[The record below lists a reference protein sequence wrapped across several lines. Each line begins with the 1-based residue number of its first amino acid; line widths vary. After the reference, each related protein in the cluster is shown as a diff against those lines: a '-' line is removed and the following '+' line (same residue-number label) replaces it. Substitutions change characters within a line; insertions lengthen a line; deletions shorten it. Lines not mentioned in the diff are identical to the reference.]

1 MALDNI
7 LGQDRPK
14 QILDKALRSGRIP
27 NSYLFYGQESVGKKL
42 TAIEVCK
49 ALNCETLSPVN
60 SCDKCPSCLKIE
72 KRIHPDL
79 FILEP
84 KKSSPTAREAVLKID
99 EIRELQKKL
108 LYLPYEGNT
117 KVAIIN
123 NAECMNSQAANSF
136 LKTLEEPPTKTL
148 IILIASNPHQLLPTV
163 VSRCQGIR
171 FYPLPNEAIKK
182 IICHHLETETGESQP
197 EEIELRSRRS
207 MGQVAYALE
216 EDLLETSQDREELI
230 RLVSIVSFKR
240 MDQVFLWTKTKAK
253 QTERIQLI
261 LDELTRILRDA
272 ALIKVDPEARG
283 VINKDLTKQL
293 KILALQKSTPALLT
307 MFETV
312 QNTKAAIKS
321 NANTQLALED
331 MLIDFCE
338 AA

>member
-1 MALDNI
+1 MSFDNI

-14 QILDKALRSGRIP
+14 QTLDKALRSGRIP
-27 NSYLFYGQESVGKKL
+27 NAYLFYGQESVGKKF
-42 TAIEVCK
+42 TAIEVSK
-49 ALNCETLSPVN
+49 ALNCKTLGPAD
-60 SCDKCPSCLKIE
+60 SCDQCRSCLKIG

-84 KKSSPTAREAVLKID
+84 KKSSSASREAILKID

-123 NAECMNSQAANSF
+123 NAECMNPQAANSF

-182 IICHHLETETGESQP
+182 IICRHLKTETGESQP

-207 MGQVAYALE
+207 MGQVAHALE
-216 EDLLETSQDREELI
+216 EDLLKTSQDREELI
-230 RLVSIVSFKR
+230 RLISIVSFKR
-240 MDQVFLWTKTKAK
+240 MDQVFLWTKAKAK
-253 QTERIQLI
+253 QTERIQSI

-272 ALIKVDPEARG
+272 ALIKIDPEARG
-283 VINKDLTKQL
+283 VINKDLTEQL

>member
-14 QILDKALRSGRIP
+14 QILEKALRSGRIP
-27 NSYLFYGQESVGKKL
+27 NSYLFYGQESVGKKF

-49 ALNCETLSPVN
+49 ALNCETLSPVD

-182 IICHHLETETGESQP
+182 IICRHLETETGESQP

-216 EDLLETSQDREELI
+216 EDLLEASEDREELI
-230 RLVSIVSFKR
+230 RLISIISFKR

-253 QTERIQLI
+253 KNERILLI
-261 LDELTRILRDA
+261 LDELTRILRDV
-272 ALIKVDPEARG
+272 ALIKVAPETS
-283 VINKDLTKQL
+283 VVTNKDLIKQL
-293 KILALQKSTPALLT
+293 KTLALQKSTPALLT

-312 QNTKAAIKS
+312 QNTKAAIKL
-321 NANTQLALED
+321 NANSQLALEN
-331 MLIDFCE
+331 MLINFCE

>member
-14 QILDKALRSGRIP
+14 KILDKALRSGRIP
-27 NSYLFYGQESVGKKL
+27 NSYLFHGQESVGKKF

-49 ALNCETLSPVN
+49 ALNCETLSPVD

-123 NAECMNSQAANSF
+123 NAECMNPQAANSF

-148 IILIASNPHQLLPTV
+148 IILIASNPYQLLPTV

-171 FYPLPNEAIKK
+171 FYPLPSEAIKT
-182 IICHHLETETGESQP
+182 IISHHLKSEAGETQP

-216 EDLLETSQDREELI
+216 EDLLEASEDREELI
-230 RLVSIVSFKR
+230 RLISIISFKR
-240 MDQVFLWTKTKAK
+240 MDQVFLWTKAKAK
-253 QTERIQLI
+253 KNERILLI

-272 ALIKVDPEARG
+272 VLIKVAPETS
-283 VINKDLTKQL
+283 VVTNKDLIKQL
-293 KILALQKSTPALLT
+293 RTLALQKSTPALLT

-321 NANTQLALED
+321 NANTQLALEN

>member
-1 MALDNI
+1 MAFDNI

-14 QILDKALRSGRIP
+14 QILDKALRSGRTP
-27 NSYLFYGQESVGKKL
+27 NSYLFYGQESVGKKF

-49 ALNCETLSPVN
+49 ALNCETLSPVD
-60 SCDKCPSCLKIE
+60 SCNKCPSCLKIE

-182 IICHHLETETGESQP
+182 IICNHLETETGESQP
-197 EEIELRSRRS
+197 EEIELRSRHS

-216 EDLLETSQDREELI
+216 EDLLKTSQDREELI
-230 RLVSIVSFKR
+230 RLISIVSFKR

-261 LDELTRILRDA
+261 LDELTRILRDT
-272 ALIKVDPEARG
+272 ALIKIDPEAHG
-283 VINKDLTKQL
+283 VINKDLTEQL

-312 QNTKAAIKS
+312 QNTKVAIKS
-321 NANTQLALED
+321 NANTQLALEN

>member
-14 QILDKALRSGRIP
+14 QILEKALRSGRIP
-27 NSYLFYGQESVGKKL
+27 NSYLFHGQESVGKKF

-49 ALNCETLSPVN
+49 ALNCETLSPVD

-72 KRIHPDL
+72 KRIYPDL

-123 NAECMNSQAANSF
+123 NAECMNPQAANSF

-148 IILIASNPHQLLPTV
+148 IILIASNPYQLLPTV

-171 FYPLPNEAIKK
+171 FYPLPSEAIKT
-182 IICHHLETETGESQP
+182 IISHHLKSEAGESQP

-216 EDLLETSQDREELI
+216 EDLLEASEDREELI
-230 RLVSIVSFKR
+230 RLISIISFKR

-253 QTERIQLI
+253 QTERILLI

-272 ALIKVDPEARG
+272 VLIKVAPETS
-283 VINKDLTKQL
+283 VVTNKDLIKQL
-293 KILALQKSTPALLT
+293 KTLALQKSTPALLT

-312 QNTKAAIKS
+312 QNTKVAIKS
-321 NANTQLALED
+321 NANSQLALEN

>member
-1 MALDNI
+1 MSFDNI

-14 QILDKALRSGRIP
+14 QTLDKALRSGRIP
-27 NSYLFYGQESVGKKL
+27 NAYLFYGQESVGKKF
-42 TAIEVCK
+42 TAIEVSK
-49 ALNCETLSPVN
+49 ALNCKTLGPAD
-60 SCDKCPSCLKIE
+60 SCDQCLSCLKIG

-84 KKSSPTAREAVLKID
+84 KKSSPASREAILKID

-123 NAECMNSQAANSF
+123 NAECMNPQAANSF

-148 IILIASNPHQLLPTV
+148 IILIASNPYQLLPTV

-171 FYPLPNEAIKK
+171 FYPLPSEAIKT
-182 IICHHLETETGESQP
+182 IISHHLKSEAGESQP

-272 ALIKVDPEARG
+272 ALIKIDPEARG
-283 VINKDLTKQL
+283 VINKDLTEQL
-293 KILALQKSTPALLT
+293 KILALQKTMPALLA
-307 MFETV
+307 MCEIV
-312 QNTKAAIKS
+312 QNTKVAIKS
-321 NANTQLALED
+321 NANSQLALEN

>member
-14 QILDKALRSGRIP
+14 QILEKALRSGRIP
-27 NSYLFYGQESVGKKL
+27 NSYLFYGQESVGKKF

-49 ALNCETLSPVN
+49 ALNCETLSPVD

-84 KKSSPTAREAVLKID
+84 TKIPPTAKRAIIRIEEV
-99 EIRELQKKL
+99 RELQKKL
-108 LYLPYEGNT
+108 AYLPYEGNT

-123 NAECMNSQAANSF
+123 DAERMTPNAANSF

-182 IICHHLETETGESQP
+182 IICRHLETETGESQP

-216 EDLLETSQDREELI
+216 EDLLETSEDREELI
-230 RLVSIVSFKR
+230 RLISIISYQR
-240 MDQVFLWTKTKAK
+240 MDQVFLWTKAKAK
-253 QTERIQLI
+253 QTERILLI
-261 LDELTRILRDA
+261 LDELTRILRDVV
-272 ALIKVDPEARG
+272 LIKVVPETSL
-283 VINKDLTKQL
+283 VTNKDLIKQL
-293 KILALQKSTPALLT
+293 RTLALKKSTPALLT

-312 QNTKAAIKS
+312 QNTKTAIKS
-321 NANTQLALED
+321 NANSQLALEN
-331 MLIDFCE
+331 MLINFCE

>member
-1 MALDNI
+1 MSFDNI

-14 QILDKALRSGRIP
+14 QILDKALRNGRIP
-27 NSYLFYGQESVGKKL
+27 NAYLFYGQESVGKKF
-42 TAIEVCK
+42 TAIEVSK
-49 ALNCETLSPVN
+49 ALNCKTLGPAD
-60 SCDKCPSCLKIE
+60 SCDQCLSCLKIG

-84 KKSSPTAREAVLKID
+84 KSSPTAREAVLKID

-123 NAECMNSQAANSF
+123 NAECMNPQAANSF

-148 IILIASNPHQLLPTV
+148 IILIASNPYQLLPTV

-182 IICHHLETETGESQP
+182 IICRHLETETGESQP

-216 EDLLETSQDREELI
+216 EDLLETSEDREELI
-230 RLVSIVSFKR
+230 RLISIISFKR

-253 QTERIQLI
+253 KTERILLI

-272 ALIKVDPEARG
+272 VLIKVAPETS
-283 VINKDLTKQL
+283 VVTNKDLIKQL
-293 KILALQKSTPALLT
+293 RTLALQKSTPALLT

-321 NANTQLALED
+321 NANSQLALEN
-331 MLIDFCE
+331 MLINFCE

>member
-1 MALDNI
+1 MSFNNI
-7 LGQDRPK
+7 LGQERPK
-14 QILDKALRSGRIP
+14 KTLLKALQSGRIA
-27 NSYLFYGQESVGKKL
+27 NSYLFYGQESIGKKF
-42 TAIEVCK
+42 TAIEFCK
-49 ALNCETLSPVN
+49 ALNCQTLSPID
-60 SCDKCPSCLKIE
+60 SCDSCPSCIKIE

-84 KKSSPTAREAVLKID
+84 KKSSPSAREAVLKID
-99 EIRELQKKL
+99 EVRELQKKL
-108 LYLPYEGNT
+108 LYLPYEGNV

-123 NAECMNSQAANSF
+123 NAESMNPQAANSF

-148 IILIASNPHQLLPTV
+148 IILIVSNPHQLLPTV

-171 FYPLPNEAIKK
+171 FYPLPNAAIKK
-182 IICHHLETETGESQP
+182 IITKHLETKTAESQP
-197 EEIELRSRRS
+197 EEVELRSRRS
-207 MGQVAYALE
+207 MGQVSQALQ
-216 EDLLETSQDREELI
+216 EDLLEASQDREELI
-230 RLVSIVSFKR
+230 RLISTVSFKR

-272 ALIKVDPEARG
+272 ALIKIDSEPG
-283 VINKDLTKQL
+283 ILINKDLTDQIKV
-293 KILALQKSTPALLT
+293 LAQQKSISSLLE
-307 MFETV
+307 MCKTV

-321 NANTQLALED
+321 NANTQLALEN

>member
-1 MALDNI
+1 MSFDNI

-14 QILDKALRSGRIP
+14 QTLDKALRRGRIP
-27 NSYLFYGQESVGKKL
+27 SAYLFYGQESVGKKF
-42 TAIEVCK
+42 TAIEVSK
-49 ALNCETLSPVN
+49 ALNCTTLGPVD
-60 SCDKCPSCLKIE
+60 SCDQCTSCLKIG
-72 KRIHPDL
+72 KLIHPDL

-84 KKSSPTAREAVLKID
+84 KKSSPASREAILKID

-108 LYLPYEGNT
+108 IYLPYEGNT

-123 NAECMNSQAANSF
+123 NAECMNPQAANSF

-148 IILIASNPHQLLPTV
+148 IILIVSNPYQLLPTV

-171 FYPLPNEAIKK
+171 FYPFPSEAIKT

-207 MGQVAYALE
+207 MGQVSHALE
-216 EDLLETSQDREELI
+216 EDLLKTSQDREELI
-230 RLVSIVSFKR
+230 RLISIVSFKR
-240 MDQVFLWTKTKAK
+240 MDQVFLWTKAKAK

-261 LDELTRILRDA
+261 LDELTRIVRDI
-272 ALIKVDPEARG
+272 ALIKIDPETSV
-283 VINKDLTKQL
+283 VINKDLTQQL
-293 KILALQKSTPALLT
+293 KILALQKTMPALLA
-307 MFETV
+307 MCETI
-312 QNTKAAIKS
+312 QNTKVAIKS
-321 NANTQLALED
+321 NANSQLALEN

>member
-14 QILDKALRSGRIP
+14 QILEKALRSGRIP
-27 NSYLFYGQESVGKKL
+27 NSYLFYGQESVGKKF

-49 ALNCETLSPVN
+49 ALNCETSSPVD

-99 EIRELQKKL
+99 EIRELQNKL
-108 LYLPYEGNT
+108 AYLPYEGNT

-123 NAECMNSQAANSF
+123 NAERMTPAAANSF
-136 LKTLEEPPTKTL
+136 LKTLEEPPSKTL

-272 ALIKVDPEARG
+272 ALIKIDPEARG
-283 VINKDLTKQL
+283 VINKDLTEQL

-321 NANTQLALED
+321 NANTQLALEN